1 MSGGALRLVWI
12 HLVAYIR
19 AVNTMGVSKFRRGR
33 IQEESMFFGAPDKSC
48 EKHHG
53 SLPLVSVNTLPPKEH
68 AGDIVTAIEL
78 IRSTEKEKGP
88 ADRERPRVS
97 AQPQSR
103 TRYLCRSRAS
113 RYRIWHQADLPA
125 GHRARPKERAC
136 GRLRDRVRDAVQC
149 HFDDQDR
156 SSLIRLHDVKDEVLA
171 A

>member
-33 IQEESMFFGAPDKSC
+33 IQEESMFLGAPDKSC

-78 IRSTEKEKGP
+78 IRSTEKEKGQQIANVHAYQRNRNHARVISVEAAP
-88 ADRERPRVS
+88 AATES
-97 AQPQSR
+97 G
-103 TRYLCRSRAS
+103 TRLTYLQDTA
-113 RYRIWHQADLPA
+113 
-125 GHRARPKERAC
+125 
-136 GRLRDRVRDAVQC
+136 RDR
-149 HFDDQDR
+149 
-156 SSLIRLHDVKDEVLA
+156 KNVLA
-171 A
+171 ADCAIAFAMRCNATSMIKTVLR